1 MRSSA
6 HPVIIAED
14 DYASGAILCSGTDKH
29 SALSVRRTRIN
40 VANPDVALSWGYKP
54 GYVARLHLI
63 ASESCTFTQG
73 RRHLA
78 VPPRRPAETCFR
90 DVCEPCIWPVVYPI
104 DQLRFELPEAAL
116 ARWLEDHRLAKRAQL
131 DLKSGSSVIDNTLL
145 AFGRAALATLEQ
157 PEKASQFFIDHI
169 LTGLCAYMFE
179 AFTPPRKMLTGGL
192 APWQERRAR
201 DMIESRLGSDLSLDE
216 LACECGLSVAHFT
229 RAFRQSVGE
238 TPHRWLM
245 QRRVDTAQRLL
256 ISTAK
261 PLAQIAAEC
270 GFADQA
276 HFTNIFARLLGAPPG
291 KFRRER
297 NATKNW
303 PDARTLLPLDG

>member
-1 MRSSA
+1 
-6 HPVIIAED
+6 
-14 DYASGAILCSGTDKH
+14 
-29 SALSVRRTRIN
+29 
-40 VANPDVALSWGYKP
+40 
-54 GYVARLHLI
+54 
-63 ASESCTFTQG
+63 
-73 RRHLA
+73 
-78 VPPRRPAETCFR
+78 
-90 DVCEPCIWPVVYPI
+90 
-104 DQLRFELPEAAL
+104 LPEAAL

-179 AFTPPRKMLTGGL
+179 AFAPPRKMLTGGL